1 MNIVELDPDSER
13 ALDCRFE
20 ALAGPLAA
28 LSHPARLRILRHLSG
43 KGACCCGE
51 VVEQLDLAQST
62 VSQHL
67 RVLVDAGL
75 VLHSPENRRSR
86 YTVNKAEVARLSK
99 SLSAYLGACA
109 APGCCD

>member
-1 MNIVELDPDSER
+1 MDLTPILPAETATDACPLDAMAAS
-13 ALDCRFE
+13 LS
-20 ALAGPLAA
+20 ALA
-28 LSHPARLRILRHLSG
+28 HPARLRILRHLSG

-75 VLHSPENRRSR
+75 VRYTPESRRSR
-86 YTVNKAEVARLSK
+86 YTVDEAGVTGLSHA
-99 SLSAYLGACA
+99 LAAYLGAVA